1 MTTIDLRQSIPGAP
15 HFSYYELT
23 RTEHRLYQERNR
35 VVPIAF
41 EAASTAL
48 GQMMEAVRSFWNLPV
63 MVHSGYRCEPLNSA
77 IGGSPS
83 SQHMRFEA
91 CDFHVTGV
99 SLQAAFVRIANSAIP
114 FGQLLL
120 EGADPER
127 GLASWIHLSLG
138 EPFRVRA
145 RCREVL
151 YYSTRTGRYTP
162 V

>member
-1 MTTIDLRQSIPGAP
+1 MSTIDLRRSIPGAP
-15 HFSYYELT
+15 HFGYYELT

-35 VVPIAF
+35 VVPVAF
-41 EAASTAL
+41 ESASVAL
-48 GQMMEAVRSFWNLPV
+48 GQMMERVRSFWDLPV

-77 IGGSPS
+77 IGGASN
-83 SQHMRFEA
+83 SQHTRFEA
-91 CDFHVTGV
+91 CDFHIHAV
-99 SLQAAFVRIANSAIP
+99 SLQSAFVRIANSDIP

-120 EGADPER
+120 EGADPEH

-138 EPFRVRA
+138 EPFRVRQ

-151 YYSTRTGRYTP
+151 YFSTRTGRYTP